1 MKRSFLLSFVLVLFL
16 VSSVGASS
24 WNWWAP
30 SAPSGAG
37 DSAWGQILWPE
48 LSQPSWP
55 PSTQPPAPS
64 PGTPPV
70 NPEVPTKPTPP
81 PNSSLTADEQR
92 VFTQVNEERV
102 KNGLNALSLD
112 TGLITLAKMKSRD
125 MAVNNY
131 FDHVSP
137 TYGTVYTMLNS
148 AGISYSRAG
157 ENIAVTGSIARV
169 HPLFMGSPGHRVN
182 ILHSGY
188 THIGVGV
195 VKRGVTYYVTQ
206 IFIKK

>member
-1 MKRSFLLSFVLVLFL
+1 
-16 VSSVGASS
+16 
-24 WNWWAP
+24 
-30 SAPSGAG
+30 
-37 DSAWGQILWPE
+37 
-48 LSQPSWP
+48 
-55 PSTQPPAPS
+55 
-64 PGTPPV
+64 
-70 NPEVPTKPTPP
+70 
-81 PNSSLTADEQR
+81 
-92 VFTQVNEERV
+92 
-102 KNGLNALSLD
+102 
-112 TGLITLAKMKSRD
+112 

-131 FDHVSP
+131 FDHVSPP

-169 HPLFMGSPGHRVN
+169 HPLFMGSPPGHRVN